1 MSAAIKLLEVNLS
14 HLHCYTPIALF
25 IFRAIQFMG
34 TFKGAHERRNEFVSQ
49 REKNIYLTNSL
60 KEFLGFA
67 IG

>member
-1 MSAAIKLLEVNLS
+1 MSAAIKLLEVNLP

-49 REKNIYLTNSL
+49 REKNLI
-60 KEFLGFA
+60 
-67 IG
+67 